1 MAKRLIK
8 VFVFTYSLMLLTGC
22 TTVEKNVALDKK
34 FWHEPK
40 QSITIVKIKP
50 DDQPSLKK
58 TGNQGGLLFLA
69 VNAICTA
76 KLNKYIKQA
85 SLDWYHNDLAD
96 KFIDKLKKSD
106 ISTKIHS
113 VHVDTKQKKNVNF
126 IDQIKSDKILFLEL
140 VNFGGIREYYE
151 GSPVREPDAYCVLK
165 GELVDTKS
173 KNILWRYTIT
183 GRNIVH
189 GDWDQPPSFPNF
201 AKALTK
207 VANFTQEEML
217 DNFFSEQFDK

>member
-1 MAKRLIK
+1 MTKKLLKI
-8 VFVFTYSLMLLTGC
+8 FIFTYSLIFLTGC
-22 TTVEKNVALDKK
+22 TTVEKNIALDKK

-40 QSITIVKIKP
+40 QSVTVVKIKP
-50 DDQPSLKK
+50 DEPSLKK
-58 TGNQGGLLFLA
+58 IGNQGGLLFLA

-76 KLNKYIKQA
+76 KLNRYLKQA
-85 SLDWYHNDLAD
+85 SLDWYHNDLVN
-96 KFIDKLKKSD
+96 KFIVKLKKSD
-106 ISTKIHS
+106 ISAQIHS
-113 VHVDTKQKKNVNF
+113 IHIDVKQKKNVNF
-126 IDQIKSDKILFLEL
+126 INQIKSDKILFLEL
-140 VNFGGIREYYE
+140 VSFGGIREYHD
-151 GSPVREPDAYCVLK
+151 GGPVREPDAYCVLK

-173 KNILWRYTIT
+173 KNILWCYTIT

-207 VANFTQEEML
+207 SANFTQDEML